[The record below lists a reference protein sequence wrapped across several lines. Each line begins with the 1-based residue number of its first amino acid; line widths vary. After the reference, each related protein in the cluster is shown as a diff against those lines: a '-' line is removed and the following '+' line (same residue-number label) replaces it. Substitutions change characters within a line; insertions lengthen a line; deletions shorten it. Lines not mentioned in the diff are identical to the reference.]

1 MTDEQLRADLVHLG
15 VDRAYRA
22 IGTVLQLTD
31 DPATRYS
38 ILVSVA
44 ASTLKEAAT
53 LLVSEGRA
61 PSSDAGVG
69 VVLKEI
75 LDAYGI
81 DWRSK
86 KAKSD

>member
-15 VDRAYRA
+15 VDRAIRA
-22 IGTVLQLTD
+22 VSSVLQLTD

-38 ILVSVA
+38 ILISVGA
-44 ASTLKEAAT
+44 NAIDEAAK
-53 LLVSEGRA
+53 LLVREDRA
-61 PSSDAGVG
+61 SSRDAGLG
-69 VVLKEI
+69 TVLKEI

-86 KAKSD
+86 KVQR